1 MGFPVILMGL
11 ALVVFLVG
19 GFLAPDLDGLG
30 IAFISATVLALLALI
45 GGFFAYGISL
55 NH

>member
-11 ALVVFLVG
+11 ALVVFIVG
-19 GFLAPDLDGLG
+19 GFLAPDLDGLC
-30 IAFISATVLALLALI
+30 IAFISALVIALLGLV
-45 GGFFAYGISL
+45 GGFFVYGMLL

>member
-30 IAFISATVLALLALI
+30 IAFISAAVLAILALI
-45 GGFFAYGISL
+45 GSFIAYGITL

>member
-19 GFLAPDLDGLG
+19 GFLAPDLDSLG
-30 IAFISATVLALLALI
+30 IVFISAAVLGVLALI
-45 GGFFAYGISL
+45 GGFIVYGMLL

>member
-11 ALVVFLVG
+11 ALIVFLVG

-30 IAFISATVLALLALI
+30 IAFI
-45 GGFFAYGISL
+45 AYGMLL